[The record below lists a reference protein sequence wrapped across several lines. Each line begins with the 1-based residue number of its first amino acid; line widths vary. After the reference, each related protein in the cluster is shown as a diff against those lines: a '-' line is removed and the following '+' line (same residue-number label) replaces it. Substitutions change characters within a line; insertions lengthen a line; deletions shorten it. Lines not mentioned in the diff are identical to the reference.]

1 MRQFLVILIFF
12 LGLIQNSCAQK
23 INSSHSIISD
33 TLRIKNDLKIIT
45 KTTNSRNYKN
55 VETLNFVADYI
66 FTELSKNCDSVY
78 FQSYFVNGIEYKN
91 VIGSI
96 GTNNH
101 ERIVVGAH
109 YDVCGDQEGADD
121 NASGVVGVIELSRL
135 LAKEKLKYRI
145 DFVAYSLEEPPFF
158 RTEHMGSNVHAKM
171 LFDSRENVKGMIC
184 LEMIGYFNDE
194 PNSQSYPLGILKL
207 FYGNK
212 GDYITIVQKFGNGK
226 FGNQVKRLMK
236 KQKLLPTK
244 SFKGPSKL
252 PGVDFSDHQ
261 NYWKYGYSA
270 VMITNT
276 AFYRNK
282 NYHEKTD
289 KMETLDLKRMALV
302 IDEVYLTLKKLK

>member
-1 MRQFLVILIFF
+1 MGHSQFSCTENISSTHNIL
-12 LGLIQNSCAQK
+12 
-23 INSSHSIISD
+23 SD

-55 VETLNFVADYI
+55 IETLNVVADYI
-66 FTELSKNCDSVY
+66 FDELSKNCDTVY
-78 FQSYFVNGIEYKN
+78 FQPYFVNGIEYKN

-96 GTNNH
+96 GTDKP
-101 ERIVVGAH
+101 ERIIVGAH
-109 YDVCGDQEGADD
+109 YDVAGDQEGADD
-121 NASGVVGVIELSRL
+121 NASGVVGMIELSRL
-135 LAKEKLKYRI
+135 LAKEQLKYRI

-158 RTEHMGSNVHAKM
+158 RTEHMGSNIHAKM
-171 LFDSRENVKGMIC
+171 LFDGQENVKGMIC
-184 LEMIGYFNDE
+184 LEMIGYFNDV
-194 PNSQSYPLGILKL
+194 PKSQSYPIGFLKL

-212 GDYITIVQKFGNGK
+212 GDYITVVQKFGNGK
-226 FGNQVKRLMK
+226 FGRQVKSLMK
-236 KQKLLPTK
+236 NQGLIRTK
-244 SFKGPSKL
+244 SFRAPANLS
-252 PGVDFSDHQ
+252 GVDFSDHQ

-282 NYHEKTD
+282 NYHERTD